1 MRMLAG
7 CLLFVSGL
15 SAASGAQDH
24 ANCPMAGSDHH
35 RAQVDSRHDDATSV
49 PHEQSVHHFLLAADG
64 GSIRLEANDTSEREV
79 RDAIRKHLLVI
90 VESFSAGDF
99 SLPMLIHDQVPPGVE
114 VMKSRRSAIHYA
126 YSPTEN
132 GGVVRISTRDA
143 KALEAIHA
151 FLRFQIR
158 DHGTADSAG

>member
-1 MRMLAG
+1 
-7 CLLFVSGL
+7 
-15 SAASGAQDH
+15 
-24 ANCPMAGSDHH
+24 
-35 RAQVDSRHDDATSV
+35 VDSRHDEATSV
-49 PHEQSVHHFLLAADG
+49 PHGQSVHHFLLAADG
-64 GSIRLEANDTSEREV
+64 GSIRLEADDTSQRQV
-79 RDAIRKHLLVI
+79 RDAIRKHLLVV

-132 GGVVRISTRDA
+132 GGVVRISTRDG
-143 KALEAIHA
+143 KALDAIHE

-158 DHGTADSAG
+158 DHGTADPTE